1 MANHFNTYFTTICT
15 SDVPIIS
22 SYPSFKTYLNNP
34 QNTIFKFSLIN
45 NDFTLQIISKLK
57 PSHSSGHDSI
67 SINTLKIIIHEISP
81 CITLI
86 INQCFSSGI
95 FPDKLKM
102 ARVLPI
108 YKKNNKTLPHN
119 YHPISILPTISK
131 KLERLCI
138 RNCLS
143 ILVLINY
150 CHRSNIDLCQI
161 DLRKLQHWSS
171 WIGTSLR

>member
-1 MANHFNTYFTTICT
+1 MKKTWKNINKVLNRNANKFSPETLTIDNQICTDKTRMANHFNTYFTTICT

-34 QNTIFKFSLIN
+34 QNKIQFSLIN
-45 NDFTLQIISKLK
+45 NDFTLQIISRLK

-67 SINTLKIIIHEISP
+67 SINTLKIIMREISP

-86 INQCFSSGI
+86 INQYFSSGI
-95 FPDKLKM
+95 FPNKLKM

-119 YHPISILPTISK
+119 YHPVSILPTIS
-131 KLERLCI
+131 
-138 RNCLS
+138 
-143 ILVLINY
+143 
-150 CHRSNIDLCQI
+150 
-161 DLRKLQHWSS
+161 
-171 WIGTSLR
+171 